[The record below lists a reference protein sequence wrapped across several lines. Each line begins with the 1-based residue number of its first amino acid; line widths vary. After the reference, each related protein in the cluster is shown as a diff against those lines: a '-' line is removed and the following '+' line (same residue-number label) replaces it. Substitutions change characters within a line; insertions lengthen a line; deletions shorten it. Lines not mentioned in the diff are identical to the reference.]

1 MRAPG
6 DSFRRERDRRYRRAF
21 RVALLVSVL
30 AHALLIWVTGG
41 VDVPPSPYVTPP
53 PETIPAPEG
62 LVVVDVAV
70 AELEEPRAEEPRPE
84 PVAPQAEE
92 PDETPLI
99 EVEPTPAEEPPVVPP
114 VDPAGEPEAAD
125 PLEDL
130 TNAERLMPRYS
141 DARLWFD
148 PRHASLVGERLA
160 RFARADSAVRAI
172 LRDWLDSLRLSDEQ
186 RRRALEWTYE
196 KDGKRW
202 GISPE
207 GLHLGDITIPIPFQ
221 LMPSGPRRREL
232 EQSIRDL
239 QAIQLQNLRDD
250 LERIRDERREAMRE
264 RAEEEARRRRGDT
277 TAVRPPGG
285 TTAPASRRPTDGA
298 PRPPGGVSGPS
309 GGVSGPSGGARP
321 PTGGPPRGD
330 PAARVSPARRSH

>member
-1 MRAPG
+1 MRGPE
-6 DSFRRERDRRYRRAF
+6 DSFRRDRDRRYRRAF
-21 RVALLVSVL
+21 RVALLISVL

-41 VDVPPSPYVTPP
+41 VDVPPSPYVTIPP
-53 PETIPAPEG
+53 RTIPAPEG
-62 LVVVDVAV
+62 LVVVDVDV
-70 AELEEPRAEEPRPE
+70 AELEEALPDEPRPE
-84 PVAPQAEE
+84 PVAPEVEE
-92 PDETPLI
+92 PEETPLV
-99 EVEPTPAEEPPVVPP
+99 EVEPAPAEELPGAPELE
-114 VDPAGEPEAAD
+114 PAGEPEVAE

-130 TNAERLMPRYS
+130 TNAERLIPRYS
-141 DARLWFD
+141 DGRLWFD

-186 RRRALEWTYE
+186 RRRALDWTYE

-232 EQSIRDL
+232 ERAIRDL
-239 QAIQLQNLRDD
+239 QEIQLQNLRED

-277 TAVRPPGG
+277 TAVRPPTGTAAGG
-285 TTAPASRRPTDGA
+285 SGRPTTGAPERVSFMRRP
-298 PRPPGGVSGPS
+298 R
-309 GGVSGPSGGARP
+309 
-321 PTGGPPRGD
+321 
-330 PAARVSPARRSH
+330 